1 MLDLSIVMWTFT
13 RGYMGYI
20 SSMWMIIHGTRTSP
34 AASTSPTAAPSTRRP
49 EAGAGRLGRAAE
61 AFPWADAVDGQDSS
75 YWNDTFHHGKS
86 WKIMEMGGSIN
97 GKTLKIDGLEW
108 QNPMKSDDL
117 GVPLFQETSICVA
130 TDGISWILIAER
142 NSKIPLIFKLIHDFI
157 IKLMKLENV

>member
-86 WKIMEMGGSIN
+86 WKIMENHGNGGFHQWENPKNRWFRMAKSYEKWWFGGTPISGN
-97 GKTLKIDGLEW
+97 LHMCGHRWNIMNIDCGK
-108 QNPMKSDDL
+108 
-117 GVPLFQETSICVA
+117 
-130 TDGISWILIAER
+130 
-142 NSKIPLIFKLIHDFI
+142 KL
-157 IKLMKLENV
+157 